1 MDAHAKH
8 DLFQPPARG
17 KNSVMMDEGI
27 IRMLLEYHEG
37 LFPKNCPNCGR
48 HFATLRE
55 YLLTTQQL
63 ERVLSYDAESNDYEP
78 LDPIGIFT
86 MANCPCGTT
95 MALSTANMPL
105 WQTHQILGWIRAETE
120 QNGVALTRLLNC
132 VRDEIRKRILA
143 T

>member
-1 MDAHAKH
+1 
-8 DLFQPPARG
+8 
-17 KNSVMMDEGI
+17 MMDEGI

-37 LFPKNCPNCGR
+37 LFPKNCPNCR
-48 HFATLRE
+48 RRFATLRD

-63 ERVLSYDAESNDYEP
+63 EPVVSYDAESNDYEP

-105 WQTHQILGWIRAETE
+105 RQTHQILGWIRTETK
-120 QNGVALTRLLNC
+120 QTGLDLPKFLNS
-132 VRDEIRKRILA
+132 VRDEIRKRVL
-143 T
+143 TTQ